1 MKLTQGA
8 LVLALLTLASAAP
21 FSPGRPDNPGQRD
34 PHARPHSPAPPEPIN
49 LDIPPDEPPSEEE
62 LVELERATRS
72 LLDPLQFRRWLL
84 EIDPGRGVGEQ
95 VMSMAILNPKAFRL
109 LNPRT
114 PEQIQE
120 EAIAAHAILSPRAIV
135 QSLIPD

>member
-21 FSPGRPDNPGQRD
+21 FSPGRPDNPGPRD
-34 PHARPHSPAPPEPIN
+34 PHAPPHSPAPPEPIN

-62 LVELERATRS
+62 LLELERAARS

-84 EIDPGRGVGEQ
+84 EIDPARGVGEQ

-120 EAIAAHAILSPRAIV
+120 EAIAAHAILSPRTIV